1 MGGGGL
7 GVARQQL
14 GGHAVS
20 WESRLRCAVSAKRDV
35 PHHMGRKLRLSR
47 RVGRERGR
55 DGASGTSAVLAR
67 SLASYAKRASKLLG
81 IVSGT
86 AEDETTDLV

>member
-1 MGGGGL
+1 
-7 GVARQQL
+7 
-14 GGHAVS
+14 
-20 WESRLRCAVSAKRDV
+20 
-35 PHHMGRKLRLSR
+35 MGRKLRLSR